1 MAEMKDTEVL
11 CRGLRV
17 PGGRDREG
25 RPVAIYNLPQD
36 RSAAQSTIRYLL
48 SIYSEETRRSGIRLV
63 VDGHPGGRR
72 AGRILSAVIGD
83 ENVACLI
90 LRPEAFWDK
99 SVDHCAKSTPEPIF
113 IPPSRLQKYIDLS
126 QLPEDFGGTLSHD
139 RDQWLRDRV
148 KADLFFHESSEVQ
161 TELDRVTRLLTGAK
175 EGTNNAARTMTQTRV
190 TYNNTA
196 QAAAALVQQGRALL
210 DDLGMGRMTETI
222 GQDVLDTRQRLE
234 REVSATRGKL
244 TALQTAWGALNK
256 SIADAKEVEKLETG
270 VKSVTEWLLTKG
282 EELLAT
288 HCHVGFD
295 ITSAEQ
301 LRREHE
307 QLELSCRETY
317 GQYAELLHK
326 LDCSGLEIPS
336 DLRAQRDFMD
346 FVIRG
351 FASRLER
358 RRNILISSARFFRLV
373 AEYFQTTSE
382 IYEKLVMIPDVG
394 VLDKAQS
401 TLLQLQ
407 DSQNTIDELEEWV
420 MREGEKLSDLLS
432 MPVKDSL
439 GREVTI
445 DYGPDITNISEILE
459 MSRARSELFRD
470 NVELQRI
477 TLQQASHVFTYEN
490 DAAQAIMWLDEL
502 FEVMLMSHAEVG
514 CSVYEIQRQKE
525 EQQNF
530 EETAKCTYEFGSQL
544 LRGALLLRQACKL
557 GESENRQLSE
567 RLTDSWLSLTAASQA
582 HMTRLRVTA
591 VFHRDIDK
599 HCAELKDL
607 IEAAEM
613 VKSDDLKELL
623 NSREAVLLEVARMIR
638 LARLLKS
645 RLREPLCP
653 QQSIGREYN
662 RTAVEAIS
670 ERVAEVTAL
679 AEQLDLALCGRRQP
693 SSDSSEPSPSQE
705 DWYGSLEKSAGDSS
719 SSKTCEEEEFVT
731 ASECTCTPPSRSS
744 SFHTASEGYLSPWWS
759 DTDRTLTGSETVEV
773 VETQKVR
780 FSKEGCTVERHV
792 EGGSEV
798 SEWLELKV
806 LEVTPE
812 LTQLGST
819 LKEAEELRRS
829 HHEVISKIQSKK
841 SPVEELVDQAEAV
854 ISRQGTSPRVYSAMS
869 RSITSAW
876 DNVNS
881 HLQSRSRILDLN
893 VNYHRWAEEF
903 DDCCTCTEVLAES
916 ELPVDIDEM
925 RSRINEIKSCER
937 EALTRLGR
945 TLAAGAE
952 LLGAL
957 KSLRDSATLDSR
969 PDHIK
974 LSSALAIAQVEGWM
988 ELLHERRIKL
998 QDKTSKSV
1006 TELEECLELA
1016 LITSE
1021 LMKLQR
1027 NLEEKSTALVNTCDQ
1042 LGDTSAS
1049 ASLLLHEH
1057 CKLLPEAKEM
1067 QEQSLKIVRFSEE
1080 FSLRGHFAGP
1090 EAVTHAYVILEQAAC
1105 YVSNIGK
1112 REENLQR
1119 AIAFF
1124 TSAEQTLIK
1133 LDQLEVQL
1141 STAELGLD
1149 LDQLRI
1155 LHEEVSNSLEE
1166 VTDKVLQEGYK
1177 ILEETPTAEGVKRMV
1192 EEIENKKI
1200 NLSVQCTA
1208 HKEENIR
1215 ANAAYKIFIEKYNL
1229 LNAFLTSLEGYLS
1242 GVTNMGDDLVS
1253 AREFLQVYKRNL
1265 NDLQTKTLEIKALIS
1280 SAREVGG
1287 RKQTEIADTCLELES
1302 RWCSLSTT
1310 LESRVNL
1317 VSSYVRALSLS
1328 QNLNT
1333 QLDAINDI
1341 IKLRENESK
1350 GEQLWVS
1357 AKQLRAQMDNTAT
1370 NFNQDS
1376 MKDSGLDTG
1385 RARGCLEDI
1394 RLAVERKFGNL
1405 EHDWEQ
1411 YLGGR
1416 REEELNSRALWDDN
1430 MAASHKTVD
1439 WVSKLYDQL
1448 YPALNPEL
1456 HSARQL
1462 AGHVEQKLNAVLPE
1476 IKRALTEI
1484 QLRQETAQ
1492 ALLSTSDFHAPNDS
1506 ITDRLRDL
1514 STRLNAISADYQV
1527 LLEKMLTFFNNI
1539 SQIENQIERGQREEI
1554 TSLRSFSENVESFKR
1569 SLDADRRAVAAMF
1582 DLCHAECALLLER
1595 IKVQEGPKGESD
1607 VRTVETCVEN
1617 LRYSWQ
1623 RLLTT
1628 KESKLS
1634 QMEKRAA
1641 FDLNLREIER
1651 SLESLSNKLIT
1662 SRGYGESL
1670 NEALSASRDFEAF
1683 ETTIQLIEVKIN
1695 DFLRSGQDL
1704 CNKDGGND
1712 IERELSLI
1720 QQRWNDIKEQ
1730 VKRARS
1736 KIQLTIQL
1744 YSLVQEAENWF
1755 KEGNHLLTTIV
1766 HRSTFVKT
1774 YAEVN
1779 KLLQE
1784 LENFFK
1790 PGEQKQN
1797 ERISEISRLADE
1809 LYGAGSI
1816 IPHSLHQVK
1825 CENKE
1830 MFDTFSHVS
1839 SELRAISDKL
1849 KSPSPQP
1856 IIQFM
1861 DVDGESI
1868 HSRTVIREYSSTLI
1882 QTIREGLTPSPA
1894 FKIEEIRKTPSP
1906 PPKKVKVVEDIPPS
1920 FSDQLTNATVNEGS
1934 SFVFNCKVTGKPTP
1948 QVRWEKDG
1956 VMIDEKNTDYKVSYS
1971 ANGECSLR
1979 IEETFTEDSARFS
1992 CIANNSAGSAVTT
2005 AVLSVVEC
2013 WPEDV
2018 PSPPVFITPLNSQ
2031 TFHEG
2036 SEMNLRCLVSG
2047 VPLPTVQWYHGKLCI
2062 DNEQAYNITYNN
2074 GEALLKKEKVTL
2086 KDDGEY
2092 SCIATNVVGSETNLC
2107 RVFVKCK
2114 SVSPLKTVPPPK
2126 FISELT
2132 NVMARAGQ
2140 KVRLDCEVA
2149 NVDRLEWTHDG
2160 RIVNETPEI
2169 KLIQEGT
2176 KVNLVITEAFP
2187 KDAGVYSLKAIN
2199 KGGSTVSTGTLTVK
2213 GRLPEE
2219 SSDTDLTEEMEPA
2232 RPVLQVPLK
2241 DQSVFEGKKVRLD
2254 CVIVAQPEPEV
2265 IWYHNNQPVKESPDI
2280 QLVFHGDRCSLII
2293 EEALVEDSGTYRV
2306 VAINSAGEATSQCT
2320 LNVTAVDKKAE
2331 PKPTFPEV
2339 VEEGKPVFKKL
2350 LSDTLVKVGD
2360 TVCLE
2365 CVVDGK
2371 PTPTVTWSLNNTEL
2385 LQSNRIHMSQDAEG
2399 LCLLKIKDIKPEDR
2413 GVYTAKATNQLG
2425 EAKCFSQ
2432 LIVKTPVTLES
2443 LETQAQT
2450 QHMASEE
2457 RPAFKELFSDMVVT
2471 EGSSAKFECIVTGKP
2486 TPKVKWFFND
2496 EPVSGKDF
2504 LISTSGFR
2512 EVLTIPEAKK
2522 SLSGKVTCIAENSQ
2536 GKASLAANLLVVEGS
2551 KFVDNIFDMAKLS
2564 SEGVLEVK
2572 KSVVVESSKTS
2583 HFSSSFSSTTG
2594 GPKPH
2599 VEIKSF
2605 TSKSEASSQKIGD
2618 KPPVSVE
2625 MLQTSEYRNIDGVES
2640 KGESSYFKSLGL
2652 EKSSSKSNVEKSPSG
2667 LIISKRKDIAPR
2679 FMTPLN
2685 GCIVDQERPIFLEAV
2700 IDGHPT
2706 PEISWTRNNGPI
2718 PSDAETSWSLG
2729 KATLRISSATTQH
2742 GGRYSLTAS
2751 NTAGSASS
2759 SADVVVKKSSFP
2771 PVLGRRL
2778 QAKTPVVG
2786 ERLALEIEVTG
2797 TPNPS
2802 VSWSKDGKP
2811 ITAATLGYRT
2821 ISQGHC
2827 HSLVVDKV
2835 DHSHS
2840 GQYSATAS
2848 NCAGEAKSIADVL
2861 VIDPPPLL
2869 DATPSSTIFSDLISG
2884 GGTSLFKSVTPG
2896 QTHTTTFKRPGE
2908 SVVVEE
2914 SFQSQKHVSMKVQ
2927 RSEESFD
2934 SSLDIKK
2941 DIKTEPTKIFEIP
2954 PPSTVF
2960 ETPKSFQIPKPSDP
2974 PKPFVD
2980 TTEAS
2985 LIDVP
2990 PHIQESKNEDLITES
3005 ISTKSSLDFFKSIIR
3020 ENEEEKKRMHP
3031 EPKHEPKLTKTFE
3044 PVKLPTFSLP
3054 ETPKI
3059 KEESKLM
3066 QELTILSQN
3075 LSESSSSYETAFS
3088 DNLSQFNLE
3097 PGPPPEI
3104 GYIPKA
3110 PSTIKTKEE
3119 VVEKAKKLQETH
3131 RQLSEVEVPSG
3142 AVRIFPMPSSA
3153 ETKNTSNF
3161 EEKKVL
3167 NEINK
3172 FESFEKKKEVIK
3184 GPLLRP
3190 SADVPLRPSSPKPSA
3205 EGVAMEKLWTT
3216 KLEHKPALDRPKSPV
3231 PPSVEGLAMDK
3242 LWSHK
3247 HVESNLPSVWP
3258 PTTVSET
3265 SESYQTTQSIHKVSE
3280 SKKSSFQTSS
3290 IETTVESPS
3299 TVFQPKKVIPPPL
3312 SDQKIIYVAE
3322 AHTTHRTNIPSETII
3337 SKKSSEYQSSQESA
3351 VVTEKTLLP
3360 SEAKKFWPPDLPL
3373 QKESPKPTKEL
3384 KAETKPIRSVSMPQG
3399 FSDIV
3404 LEPGPPPEIG
3414 FATPPPKER
3423 RTSYVEQIEQDL
3435 EKDLEKEPSKHL
3447 VGAVRTIPPPKRES
3461 SVESLKSYQRSNSLT
3476 DEVTFK
3482 SFKFNKYATM
3492 PRPSKF
3498 VKKNFESDYE
3508 SDLEGTKI
3516 KARWT
3521 PWDSDTEEPTYRK
3534 VKPPLA
3540 TTQPPRPHS
3549 AQPAPVSLPTSLPI
3563 QSTKDGKRTPQDSGY
3578 MADTDEPRRI
3588 FKKSHHT
3595 KSEKIIQ
3602 SKQEKVIMKQEKK
3615 IEKKEVTE
3623 KSERHETFPF
3633 NPVIGTFPKVT
3644 APLPASPSKFIKS
3657 EFKESD
3663 YESDYETRIKTSWRP
3678 SEGVSFRPVHPPD
3691 SSKTTGVQEQLFRPQ
3706 PIELKP
3712 GSPPELGFA
3721 PPIGVETSN
3730 TMKYAETTGT
3740 SKKFVTVKQ
3749 TTRVLSGIERS
3760 QQKQTDRQTS
3770 LPTKFVPK
3778 GDAKW
3783 SDVSSEAKRLQRVEE
3798 MRRRFGE
3805 KASQSMIDLRPGEP
3819 PQFDYAPPSA
3829 TTIASK
3835 QFSEMGSTFKSK
3847 AQQFVSDV
3855 VSEVKLN
3862 GKSGPI
3868 LKQKEQ
3874 KEPEV
3879 YREESR
3885 VAEHGAAAWTSGGSS
3900 AASSPIVVNQ
3910 MLHCQQPS
3918 KPPVF
3923 ITPLRDIAVVSGG
3936 SARFECIVEANPQ
3949 PTITW
3954 SKAGVAHLGP
3964 GAAPAYRNGVCR
3976 LDIPRTY
3983 QHDAGRYTCRATN
3996 SFGTAETSGT
4006 LSVTG
4011 EERTYISS

>member
-1 MAEMKDTEVL
+1 
-11 CRGLRV
+11 
-17 PGGRDREG
+17 
-25 RPVAIYNLPQD
+25 
-36 RSAAQSTIRYLL
+36 
-48 SIYSEETRRSGIRLV
+48 
-63 VDGHPGGRR
+63 
-72 AGRILSAVIGD
+72 
-83 ENVACLI
+83 
-90 LRPEAFWDK
+90 
-99 SVDHCAKSTPEPIF
+99 
-113 IPPSRLQKYIDLS
+113 
-126 QLPEDFGGTLSHD
+126 
-139 RDQWLRDRV
+139 
-148 KADLFFHESSEVQ
+148 
-161 TELDRVTRLLTGAK
+161 
-175 EGTNNAARTMTQTRV
+175 
-190 TYNNTA
+190 
-196 QAAAALVQQGRALL
+196 
-210 DDLGMGRMTETI
+210 
-222 GQDVLDTRQRLE
+222 
-234 REVSATRGKL
+234 
-244 TALQTAWGALNK
+244 
-256 SIADAKEVEKLETG
+256 
-270 VKSVTEWLLTKG
+270 
-282 EELLAT
+282 
-288 HCHVGFD
+288 
-295 ITSAEQ
+295 
-301 LRREHE
+301 
-307 QLELSCRETY
+307 
-317 GQYAELLHK
+317 
-326 LDCSGLEIPS
+326 
-336 DLRAQRDFMD
+336 
-346 FVIRG
+346 
-351 FASRLER
+351 
-358 RRNILISSARFFRLV
+358 
-373 AEYFQTTSE
+373 
-382 IYEKLVMIPDVG
+382 
-394 VLDKAQS
+394 
-401 TLLQLQ
+401 
-407 DSQNTIDELEEWV
+407 
-420 MREGEKLSDLLS
+420 
-432 MPVKDSL
+432 
-439 GREVTI
+439 
-445 DYGPDITNISEILE
+445 
-459 MSRARSELFRD
+459 
-470 NVELQRI
+470 
-477 TLQQASHVFTYEN
+477 
-490 DAAQAIMWLDEL
+490 
-502 FEVMLMSHAEVG
+502 
-514 CSVYEIQRQKE
+514 
-525 EQQNF
+525 
-530 EETAKCTYEFGSQL
+530 
-544 LRGALLLRQACKL
+544 
-557 GESENRQLSE
+557 
-567 RLTDSWLSLTAASQA
+567 
-582 HMTRLRVTA
+582 
-591 VFHRDIDK
+591 
-599 HCAELKDL
+599 
-607 IEAAEM
+607 
-613 VKSDDLKELL
+613 
-623 NSREAVLLEVARMIR
+623 
-638 LARLLKS
+638 
-645 RLREPLCP
+645 
-653 QQSIGREYN
+653 
-662 RTAVEAIS
+662 
-670 ERVAEVTAL
+670 
-679 AEQLDLALCGRRQP
+679 
-693 SSDSSEPSPSQE
+693 
-705 DWYGSLEKSAGDSS
+705 
-719 SSKTCEEEEFVT
+719 
-731 ASECTCTPPSRSS
+731 
-744 SFHTASEGYLSPWWS
+744 
-759 DTDRTLTGSETVEV
+759 
-773 VETQKVR
+773 
-780 FSKEGCTVERHV
+780 
-792 EGGSEV
+792 
-798 SEWLELKV
+798 
-806 LEVTPE
+806 
-812 LTQLGST
+812 
-819 LKEAEELRRS
+819 
-829 HHEVISKIQSKK
+829 
-841 SPVEELVDQAEAV
+841 
-854 ISRQGTSPRVYSAMS
+854 MS

-876 DNVNS
+876 ENVNS

-916 ELPVDIDEM
+916 ELPVDIEEM

-974 LSSALAIAQVEGWM
+974 LSSALAVAQVEGWM
-988 ELLHERRIKL
+988 EQLHDRRIKL
-998 QDKTSKSV
+998 QDKTSKAV

-1027 NLEEKSTALVNTCDQ
+1027 NLDERSTALVNTCDQ

-1067 QEQSLKIVRFSEE
+1067 QEQALKIVRFSEE

-1090 EAVTHAYVILEQAAC
+1090 EAVTQAYVILEQSAC

-1166 VTDKVLQEGYK
+1166 LTGKVLQEGYK
-1177 ILEETPTAEGVKRMV
+1177 ILEETPTAEGVKRIV

-1215 ANAAYKIFIEKYNL
+1215 ANAAYKVFIEKYNL

-1310 LESRVNL
+1310 LETRVNL
-1317 VSSYVRALSLS
+1317 VSSYVRALSLA

-1341 IKLRENESK
+1341 IKFRENESK

-1357 AKQLRAQMDNTAT
+1357 AKQLRAQMNNTAT

-1385 RARGCLEDI
+1385 RARSCLEDI
-1394 RLAVERKFGNL
+1394 RLAVERRFGNL

-1430 MAASHKTVD
+1430 MAATHKTVD

-1492 ALLSTSDFHAPNDS
+1492 ALLSKSDFHAPNDS
-1506 ITDRLRDL
+1506 ITERLRDL

-1539 SQIENQIERGQREEI
+1539 SQIESQIERGQREEI
-1554 TSLRSFSENVESFKR
+1554 TSLRSLSENVESFKR
-1569 SLDADRRAVAAMF
+1569 SLDADKRAVAAMF

-1595 IKVQEGPKGESD
+1595 IKVQQGPKGESD
-1607 VRTVETCVEN
+1607 VRTVEMCVEN

-1628 KESKLS
+1628 KETKLS

-1704 CNKDGGND
+1704 CNKEGGND

-1774 YAEVN
+1774 YAEAN

-1797 ERISEISRLADE
+1797 ERITEISRLADE
-1809 LYGAGSI
+1809 LYGAGNI
-1816 IPHSLHQVK
+1816 IPHTLHQVK

-1839 SELRAISDKL
+1839 SELKAISNKL

-1868 HSRTVIREYSSTLI
+1868 QSTTVIREYSSTLI
-1882 QTIREGLTPSPA
+1882 ETIREGLTPSPA

-1920 FSDQLTNATVNEGS
+1920 FSVQLTNATVNEGS
-1934 SFVFNCKVTGKPTP
+1934 SFVFNCKVNGKPAP

-1971 ANGECSLR
+1971 EYGECSLR

-2005 AVLSVVEC
+2005 AILSVVEC

-2018 PSPPVFITPLNSQ
+2018 PSPPVFITPLSPQ

-2062 DNEQAYNITYNN
+2062 DNEQVYNITYNN
-2074 GEALLKKEKVTL
+2074 GEALLKKEKITL
-2086 KDDGEY
+2086 NDDGEY
-2092 SCIATNVVGSETNLC
+2092 SCIATNVVGSDTSLC

-2114 SVSPLKTVPPPK
+2114 SASPLKIVPPPI

-2140 KVRLDCEVA
+2140 KVRLDCEVTNA
-2149 NVDRLEWTHDG
+2149 DRLEWTHDG

-2176 KVNLVITEAFP
+2176 KVSLVITEAFP
-2187 KDAGVYSLKAIN
+2187 KDAGVYFLKATN
-2199 KGGSTVSTGTLTVK
+2199 KGGSSVSTGTLTVK

-2219 SSDTDLTEEMEPA
+2219 SSDTDLAEEMEPA
-2232 RPVLQVPLK
+2232 RPVLQIPLK

-2320 LNVTAVDKKAE
+2320 LNVTAVDKKTE
-2331 PKPTFPEV
+2331 PKPTLPET

-2350 LSDTLVKVGD
+2350 LSDTLVKVGE
-2360 TVCLE
+2360 TVSLE
-2365 CVVDGK
+2365 CIVDGK
-2371 PTPTVTWSLNNTEL
+2371 PTPTVTWSLNNIEL
-2385 LQSNRIHMSQDAEG
+2385 QQSNRIHMSQDAEG

-2413 GVYTAKATNQLG
+2413 GVYTAKAINQLG

-2443 LETQAQT
+2443 LETQASQT
-2450 QHMASEE
+2450 QHMTPEE
-2457 RPAFKELFSDMVVT
+2457 RPAFKELFSDVVVT

-2512 EVLTIPEAKK
+2512 EVLSIPEAKK
-2522 SLSGKVTCIAENSQ
+2522 SLSGKITCTAENHL
-2536 GKASLAANLLVVEGS
+2536 GKASLAANLAVVEGS
-2551 KFVDNIFDMAKLS
+2551 KLLDNIFDMAKLS
-2564 SEGVLEVK
+2564 SEGVLEMK

-2625 MLQTSEYRNIDGVES
+2625 VLQTSEYRNIDGVES

-2685 GCIVDQERPIFLEAV
+2685 GCIVDQERPVFLEAL

-2751 NTAGSASS
+2751 NTAGSTTS

-2778 QAKTPVVG
+2778 QAKTPIIG

-2802 VSWSKDGKP
+2802 VSWSKDGKQ

-2827 HSLVVDKV
+2827 HTLVVDKV
-2835 DHSHS
+2835 DHSHT

-2861 VIDPPPLL
+2861 VIDPPPLT
-2869 DATPSSTIFSDLISG
+2869 DTAPSSMIFSDLI
-2884 GGTSLFKSVTPG
+2884 
-2896 QTHTTTFKRPGE
+2896 E
-2908 SVVVEE
+2908 
-2914 SFQSQKHVSMKVQ
+2914 VS
-2927 RSEESFD
+2927 
-2934 SSLDIKK
+2934 
-2941 DIKTEPTKIFEIP
+2941 
-2954 PPSTVF
+2954 
-2960 ETPKSFQIPKPSDP
+2960 
-2974 PKPFVD
+2974 
-2980 TTEAS
+2980 
-2985 LIDVP
+2985 
-2990 PHIQESKNEDLITES
+2990 
-3005 ISTKSSLDFFKSIIR
+3005 
-3020 ENEEEKKRMHP
+3020 
-3031 EPKHEPKLTKTFE
+3031 
-3044 PVKLPTFSLP
+3044 
-3054 ETPKI
+3054 
-3059 KEESKLM
+3059 
-3066 QELTILSQN
+3066 
-3075 LSESSSSYETAFS
+3075 
-3088 DNLSQFNLE
+3088 
-3097 PGPPPEI
+3097 
-3104 GYIPKA
+3104 
-3110 PSTIKTKEE
+3110 
-3119 VVEKAKKLQETH
+3119 
-3131 RQLSEVEVPSG
+3131 
-3142 AVRIFPMPSSA
+3142 
-3153 ETKNTSNF
+3153 
-3161 EEKKVL
+3161 
-3167 NEINK
+3167 
-3172 FESFEKKKEVIK
+3172 
-3184 GPLLRP
+3184 
-3190 SADVPLRPSSPKPSA
+3190 
-3205 EGVAMEKLWTT
+3205 
-3216 KLEHKPALDRPKSPV
+3216 
-3231 PPSVEGLAMDK
+3231 
-3242 LWSHK
+3242 
-3247 HVESNLPSVWP
+3247 
-3258 PTTVSET
+3258 
-3265 SESYQTTQSIHKVSE
+3265 
-3280 SKKSSFQTSS
+3280 
-3290 IETTVESPS
+3290 
-3299 TVFQPKKVIPPPL
+3299 
-3312 SDQKIIYVAE
+3312 
-3322 AHTTHRTNIPSETII
+3322 
-3337 SKKSSEYQSSQESA
+3337 
-3351 VVTEKTLLP
+3351 
-3360 SEAKKFWPPDLPL
+3360 
-3373 QKESPKPTKEL
+3373 
-3384 KAETKPIRSVSMPQG
+3384 
-3399 FSDIV
+3399 
-3404 LEPGPPPEIG
+3404 
-3414 FATPPPKER
+3414 
-3423 RTSYVEQIEQDL
+3423 
-3435 EKDLEKEPSKHL
+3435 
-3447 VGAVRTIPPPKRES
+3447 
-3461 SVESLKSYQRSNSLT
+3461 
-3476 DEVTFK
+3476 
-3482 SFKFNKYATM
+3482 
-3492 PRPSKF
+3492 
-3498 VKKNFESDYE
+3498 
-3508 SDLEGTKI
+3508 
-3516 KARWT
+3516 
-3521 PWDSDTEEPTYRK
+3521 
-3534 VKPPLA
+3534 
-3540 TTQPPRPHS
+3540 
-3549 AQPAPVSLPTSLPI
+3549 
-3563 QSTKDGKRTPQDSGY
+3563 
-3578 MADTDEPRRI
+3578 
-3588 FKKSHHT
+3588 
-3595 KSEKIIQ
+3595 
-3602 SKQEKVIMKQEKK
+3602 
-3615 IEKKEVTE
+3615 E
-3623 KSERHETFPF
+3623 KSERQETLPF
-3633 NPVIGTFPKVT
+3633 NPIVGTFPKVT
-3644 APLPASPSKFIKS
+3644 APLPASPSKFIKT
-3657 EFKESD
+3657 EYKESD
-3663 YESDYETRIKTSWRP
+3663 YESDYESRIKTSWRP

-3691 SSKTTGVQEQLFRPQ
+3691 PSKTASIQEQLFRPQ
-3706 PIELKP
+3706 PIDLKP
-3712 GSPPELGFA
+3712 GSPPEIGFA

-3740 SKKFVTVKQ
+3740 SQKFVTVKQ
-3749 TTRVLSGIERS
+3749 TTRVVGGIERT

-3835 QFSEMGSTFKSK
+3835 HLSEMGSTFKSK

-3855 VSEVKLN
+3855 VKLN

-3885 VAEHGAAAWTSGGSS
+3885 VAEHGTKEIDPNTGLIYFKYDFGYEFGMVVPGEKGWVAGKRPPGAQDDGVPFPVLHESTKKKSVKWDSESETEPEGLLRVRIPGSPSTASPNLSPYHHLAQHSPGAAAWNSGGSS

-3954 SKAGVAHLGP
+3954 SKAGVTHLGP

-3983 QHDAGRYTCRATN
+3983 HHDAGRYTCRATN